1 MPLAVKPSRL
11 PETTLEHI
19 MQAKWLAEQQ
29 TQIETTSC
37 SPQPYRLA
45 KSTPFRVHLAYTCTC
60 YLFQSDRTPKKQ
72 NCHLRHVA
80 VLTTIDQLF
89 ANGVRKVWQCKVQ
102 EAHSAAIVDGIATHA

>member
-1 MPLAVKPSRL
+1 MQPLSPTDL
-11 PETTLEHI
+11 PNLRH
-19 MQAKWLAEQQ
+19 
-29 TQIETTSC
+29 S
-37 SPQPYRLA
+37 
-45 KSTPFRVHLAYTCTC
+45 RVHLAYTCTC

-89 ANGVRKVWQCKVQ
+89 ANGVRKVWQCKPQ